1 MNKII
6 VMGRLTKDPETVA
19 TQSGTSLARYTVA
32 VDRKYKKEGSQ
43 STDFFNCTSF
53 GKQADFVAKYLK
65 KGVKVVI
72 SGEMLLDVVEKDG
85 RKTTYPKISVE
96 DVEFAESKSN
106 ATASPQNATESD
118 FLNIPDNLVEELPFS

>member
-6 VMGRLTKDPETVA
+6 VMGRLTKDPETGA
-19 TQSGTSLARYTVA
+19 TQGGTSFARYTVA
-32 VDRKYKKEGSQ
+32 VDRKYKREGAQ

-85 RKTTYPKISVE
+85 KKTTYPKISVE
-96 DVEFAESKSN
+96 DVEFAESKGGGNAQETTSN
-106 ATASPQNATESD
+106 S
-118 FLNIPDNLVEELPFS
+118 FLDVSTTEELPFA

>member
-85 RKTTYPKISVE
+85 KKTTYPKISVE

-106 ATASPQNATESD
+106 ATESAQSATGND
-118 FLNIPDNLVEELPFS
+118 FLTVPDSLSEELPFA

>member
-6 VMGRLTKDPETVA
+6 IMGRLTKDPETLA
-19 TQSGTSLARYTVA
+19 TQSGTNLARYTVA

-72 SGEMLLDVVEKDG
+72 SGEMNLNVVEKNG
-85 RKTTYPKISVE
+85 EKVTYPQIATES
-96 DVEFAESKSN
+96 VEFAESKSN
-106 ATASPQNATESD
+106 ATGSTQSATGND
-118 FLNIPDNLVEELPFS
+118 FLTVPDSLSEELPFA

>member
-19 TQSGTSLARYTVA
+19 TQSGTILARYTVA

-53 GKQADFVAKYLK
+53 GKQADFVWHPMSA
-65 KGVKVVI
+65 VFP
-72 SGEMLLDVVEKDG
+72 M
-85 RKTTYPKISVE
+85 
-96 DVEFAESKSN
+96 
-106 ATASPQNATESD
+106 TAAVSRVT
-118 FLNIPDNLVEELPFS
+118 I

>member
-96 DVEFAESKSN
+96 DVEFAESKAT
-106 ATASPQNATESD
+106 ATASPQNTTESD
-118 FLNIPDNLVEELPFS
+118 FLNVPDNLVEELPFS

>member
-19 TQSGTSLARYTVA
+19 TQSGASLARYTVA

-85 RKTTYPKISVE
+85 KKTTYPKISVE

-106 ATASPQNATESD
+106 ATESAQSATGND
-118 FLNIPDNLVEELPFS
+118 FLTVPDSLSEELPFA

>member
-106 ATASPQNATESD
+106 ATVSPQNATESD

>member
-85 RKTTYPKISVE
+85 KKTTYPKISVE

-106 ATASPQNATESD
+106 ATESAQSAKGND
-118 FLNIPDNLVEELPFS
+118 FLTVPDSLSEELPFA

>member
-6 VMGRLTKDPETVA
+6 IMGRLTKDPETGA
-19 TQSGTSLARYTVA
+19 TQGGTSYAKYTVA
-32 VDRKYKKEGSQ
+32 VDRRYKKEGGQ
-43 STDFFNCTSF
+43 EADFFPCTSY

-72 SGEMLLDVVEKDG
+72 SGEMLLDVVKKDD
-85 RKTTYPKISVE
+85 KTTTYPKISVE

-106 ATASPQNATESD
+106 GSGNAQED
-118 FLNIPDNLVEELPFS
+118 NKNEFLNVTVNEELPFA